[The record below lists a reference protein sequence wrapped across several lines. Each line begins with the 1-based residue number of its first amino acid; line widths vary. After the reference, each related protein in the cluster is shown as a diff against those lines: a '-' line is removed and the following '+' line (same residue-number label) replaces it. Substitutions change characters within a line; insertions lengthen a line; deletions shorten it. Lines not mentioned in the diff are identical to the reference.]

1 MTDEKKA
8 LELREAE
15 IDPQFQRPGYHRID
29 DYGAGV
35 EGGENRFDWAR
46 WTSAILRRKWMII
59 AFVAIGVGGAVIT
72 AFRMRDTYQAFTVI
86 YVGKEDTSVVKASA
100 GDLIQQNDDSLKT
113 KMYLLQS
120 NPLIEDVIVDM
131 KLDRSEDGLN
141 TGWRTLPE
149 AFKAMGESARSLFQ
163 SEGKNISTDTPRDS
177 LDSLVAQPAPE
188 RQYSPA
194 ESWRLEPFVASLKGK
209 LTVENILDDTQLLK
223 ISYKD
228 ANPVIAAAVC
238 NQLAQT
244 LIARNIEN
252 KSEKFKE
259 ASNWLD
265 RSTGELKARAE
276 RAEQALA
283 NYTRGHHDIA
293 PQGKGSLTLDRLLR
307 LQGEVT
313 RAETDRIIKESIY
326 NDVRQ
331 GRVEHVPTA
340 YSDANLTEL
349 QKKLGDLMTR
359 AAQIE
364 VNYGPDNPQTIEVQQ
379 QIASIRKQIDS
390 QRKSMEARLKFDYDR
405 AVRDE
410 RAFKQALEDAKNE
423 GAQENVDTVQ
433 YGILQQEV
441 ETTKAIYKSFLE
453 KSSEANFELAQQ
465 RNNLR
470 VVEPALTPRTT
481 KGPNRKLLVVSGF
494 ALSLAFAVCL
504 ALMLEFFD
512 RTVRSADDL
521 SRRLQLPALAV
532 IPTIGAK
539 AKASLVD
546 RFKDM
551 LKPVIVGGLE
561 FVYNAPL
568 FDRLKARLKLPAG
581 LASLNA
587 PAYAVANRVSEAASA
602 LPGKTQIITIGDRS
616 PAAEA
621 YRLLR
626 TSITLSENSG
636 DFKAK
641 TWLITSSKPAEGK
654 STTII
659 NVSISMARAGRS
671 VLIVDCDLRLPT
683 VHEKL
688 HVSQKPGLSSYLSGD
703 AELNDVIQRLDIP
716 GLSLITSGPVPNN
729 PCELIGSPKMKEMM
743 VELARRYDYVMVDS
757 PPLINLADSLILS
770 TIVDSVVLVVN
781 GGKSDLEAASQAR
794 QELSGVGANVFGVVL
809 NEGAVKRVPYYGYY
823 AEGVRQRF

>member
-8 LELREAE
+8 LELRDAE
-15 IDPQFQRPGYHRID
+15 LDQQFQRPGYHRID
-29 DYGAGV
+29 HMDGYDVGV
-35 EGGENRFDWAR
+35 EGEEKRFDWAR
-46 WTSAILRRKWMII
+46 WAGAILRRKWMII
-59 AFVAIGVGGAVIT
+59 AVVAIGVGGAVFM

-100 GDLIQQNDDSLKT
+100 GDMIIQNDESLKT

-120 NPLIEDVIVDM
+120 NPLIEDVIVNM
-131 KLDRSEDGLN
+131 KLDRSEDALN

-149 AFKAMGESARSLFQ
+149 TFRAMWESAKSLFK
-163 SEGKNISTDTPRDS
+163 SREKRSADSSNISDS
-177 LDSLVAQPAPE
+177 FLAPVTQPAPE

-209 LTVENILDDTQLLK
+209 LSVETILDTQLLK
-223 ISYKD
+223 ISYKHP
-228 ANPVIAAAVC
+228 NPVIAAAVC

-265 RSTGELKARAE
+265 RSTRELKARAE

-331 GRVEHVPTA
+331 GRVEHVPPA
-340 YSDANLTEL
+340 YSDPNLADL
-349 QKKLGDLMTR
+349 QKKLGELMTH

-364 VNYGPDNPQTIEVQQ
+364 VNYGPENPQTIEVQQ
-379 QIASIRKQIDS
+379 QISAIRKQIDS

-423 GAQENVDTVQ
+423 GAKENLDTAQ

-441 ETTKAIYKSFLE
+441 DTTKAIYKSFLE

-465 RNNLR
+465 RNNLS
-470 VVEPALTPRTT
+470 VVEMAMTPRTT
-481 KGPNRKLLVVSGF
+481 IGPNRKLLAMAGF
-494 ALSLAFAVCL
+494 AIGLVFAVGL
-504 ALMLEFFD
+504 AVMLEFFD
-512 RTVRSADDL
+512 RTVRSAEDL

-532 IPTIGAK
+532 IPIIGAK
-539 AKASLVD
+539 ARAS
-546 RFKDM
+546 
-551 LKPVIVGGLE
+551 
-561 FVYNAPL
+561 L
-568 FDRLKARLKLPAG
+568 FDRLKARLKLPARF
-581 LASLNA
+581 APFNA
-587 PAYAVANRVSEAASA
+587 PAIVFANRAPEAPGP
-602 LPGKTQIITIGDRS
+602 LPGKTQVITIGDRS

-626 TSITLSENSG
+626 TSIMLSENNEG
-636 DFKAK
+636 FKAK

-654 STTII
+654 STTTI
-659 NVSISMARAGRS
+659 NVSI
-671 VLIVDCDLRLPT
+671 
-683 VHEKL
+683 
-688 HVSQKPGLSSYLSGD
+688 
-703 AELNDVIQRLDIP
+703 
-716 GLSLITSGPVPNN
+716 
-729 PCELIGSPKMKEMM
+729 
-743 VELARRYDYVMVDS
+743 
-757 PPLINLADSLILS
+757 
-770 TIVDSVVLVVN
+770 
-781 GGKSDLEAASQAR
+781 
-794 QELSGVGANVFGVVL
+794 
-809 NEGAVKRVPYYGYY
+809 
-823 AEGVRQRF
+823 